1 MNTRHEAS
9 DTYVLQRY
17 VKGKWVTDE
26 RVTKAGASNK
36 ARSAA
41 KRAGVSFRVF
51 NTSKNA
57 VYCEARP

>member
-9 DTYVLQRY
+9 DKYVLQRF
-17 VKGKWVTDE
+17 VKGVWVTDDT
-26 RVTKAGASNK
+26 VTKAGASNK

-41 KRAGVSFRVF
+41 KRAGVSFRVY